1 MAQNEM
7 IWRSTTLGLFLTF
20 RGADAFKFLPKKL
33 FMSED
38 WGKLQQKSKILN
50 MEWHSK
56 EHTCQSY
63 LVKSSIY
70 ILQKHKK
77 INPLEKKKNYFNH
90 TNLNKYQKKEKKNYV
105 KNLDR
110 QMEYTI
116 DN

>member
-77 INPLEKKKNYFNH
+77 INPLEKKKTTSIILTWINI
-90 TNLNKYQKKEKKNYV
+90 KRKKKKIMS
-105 KNLDR
+105 K
-110 QMEYTI
+110 T
-116 DN
+116 